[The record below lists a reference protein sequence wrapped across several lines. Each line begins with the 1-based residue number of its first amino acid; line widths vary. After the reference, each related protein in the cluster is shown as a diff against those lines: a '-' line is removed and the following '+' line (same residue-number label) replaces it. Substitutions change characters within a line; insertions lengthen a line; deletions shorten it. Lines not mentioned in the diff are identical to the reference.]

1 MNIASLRRLG
11 VIALICIA
19 PATAARA
26 DETGDR
32 QARAADF
39 ATCAA
44 YYFNAVNVRPVT
56 EYEAV
61 YGRGERAFNEAVK
74 LVGRRQVDDL
84 MARTSG
90 QMMKF
95 MASDWKNFASVEKRY
110 SAQCEVLMVSLP
122 AQ

>member
-11 VIALICIA
+11 VIILICIA
-19 PATAARA
+19 PWAAARA
-26 DETGDR
+26 DDTGDR

-44 YYFNAVNVRPVT
+44 YYFNAVNVKPVT

-61 YGRGERAFNEAVK
+61 YGSGERAFNEAIK
-74 LVGRRQVDDL
+74 LVGRQQVDDL
-84 MARTSG
+84 MARSSG

-95 MASDWKNFASVEKRY
+95 MASDWKNFPGVEKRY
-110 SAQCEVLMVSLP
+110 GAQCEVLMASLP
-122 AQ
+122 SE

>member
-110 SAQCEVLMVSLP
+110 SVQCEVLMVSLP